1 MPSYYW
7 AARTVLHGGNVTLV
21 WTKSCPDSISPS
33 FNPTKKTLLLVHGLQ
48 PDCVLNGDQFALN
61 GDLDAILGPWI
72 QMGYNVGAFLW
83 TQFADEEIINFVWS
97 EDQIYT
103 TRSFV
108 KMRYKIRTSKGKII
122 ARDAPM
128 NMSVTDYFIQAW
140 KAHWPN
146 NQEVGPEI
154 RVVGHS
160 LGTQLVMNSA
170 YHIYM
175 DDSIDR
181 KPDRLALLDAVMSPH
196 NKMYFMNS
204 PCGKTITANM
214 GCRARM
220 FVTLASIP
228 IEYYKSSFI
237 NRCIF
242 ASRED
247 KDLVEYTAFTTVR
260 FGMWGDHP
268 LGSCWDKRLLHG
280 LKHAKKY
287 MKDLAFQMTAQHIY
301 IVPYYLMSLFYVPH
315 RCMLS
320 PSGNKTKA
328 KVCNPLKSLALSAA
342 MASSDVL
349 SWGQPPMS
357 PTERKLC
364 FSQFINDNNTKGEMT
379 LTPDDDYFYL
389 KYCKTVH
396 T

>member
-1 MPSYYW
+1 MPSYHW
-7 AARTVLHGGNVTLV
+7 ASATIIRGNVSLV
-21 WTKSCPDSISPS
+21 WTKSCSDQISPS
-33 FNPTKKTLLLVHGLQ
+33 FDPLKKTLILVHGLQ

-61 GDLDAILGPWI
+61 GELDLILAQWI
-72 QMGYNVGAFLW
+72 RMGYNVGAFIW
-83 TQFADEEIINFVWS
+83 TQFADEEIVNFVWS

-108 KMRYKIRTSKGKII
+108 KMRYKIRTPKGKII
-122 ARDAPM
+122 ARDAPL

-140 KAHWPN
+140 KLHWPSDSGVEST
-146 NQEVGPEI
+146 QEI
-154 RVVGHS
+154 RIVGHS
-160 LGTQLVMNSA
+160 LGTQLTMNSA

-175 DDSIDR
+175 DDSIVR
-181 KPDRLALLDAVMSPH
+181 KPDRIALLDAVMSPH
-196 NKMYFMNS
+196 NKIYFMNS

-220 FVTLASIP
+220 LVTLGSIP

-247 KDLVEYTAFTTVR
+247 KDLIEYTAFSTVR
-260 FGMWGDHP
+260 LGLWGDHP
-268 LGSCWDKRLLHG
+268 LGSCWDKRLLNG
-280 LKHAKKY
+280 MKNAKKY
-287 MKDLAFQMTAQHIY
+287 MKSLSYQMTAQHIY

-315 RCMLS
+315 RCMRES
-320 PSGNKTKA
+320 KNSKD
-328 KVCNPLKSLALSAA
+328 CRPLRTLALSAA

-349 SWGQPPMS
+349 SWGQPPME
-357 PTERKLC
+357 PKEKKLC
-364 FSQFINDNNTKGEMT
+364 FSQYEDGNSTMT
-379 LTPDDDYFYL
+379 LTPADDYFYL
-389 KYCKTVH
+389 KYCETAH